1 MDILNLIPL
10 ALSTILAIVG
20 FLVSFLMK
28 SLYNS
33 VQGMERK
40 LNDIHLALV
49 KQATI
54 LENQREVLAEERENV
69 KQLSSRVSVIEKLCV
84 ECKRNTE

>member
-1 MDILNLIPL
+1 MDLLNLLPL

-40 LNDIHLALV
+40 LNEIHLALV

-54 LENQREVLAEERENV
+54 LENQREVIAEERGNL
-69 KQLSSRVSVIEKLCV
+69 KQLSARVTNIERLCT